1 VLVVVPLGA
10 VLLCSIGLA
19 QRVVLRHFLPRTGV
33 WVIASALAWLAGL
46 AAFLS
51 FAMPLWHPGQ
61 RLAQVVAIGL
71 AGGLLMAA
79 TMAAVTG
86 FALVRLLRPDPRPG
100 AERRPGSAEG
110 AG

>member
-1 VLVVVPLGA
+1 MAWRPRPPLPHETTPA
-10 VLLCSIGLA
+10 
-19 QRVVLRHFLPRTGV
+19 LRF
-33 WVIASALAWLAGL
+33 ASALAWLAGL
-46 AAFLS
+46 AAFLA
-51 FAMPLWHPGQ
+51 FAMPLWQPGQ

-100 AERRPGSAEG
+100 DDAGRGAQKVPDDPIGRSPPG
-110 AG
+110 